1 MIRVEIR
8 PIPRSDLPCP
18 SSPPLSPR
26 CTQVS
31 FGLRLS
37 GSIFKTTS
45 PIRTRW
51 PASLCVMHSGLLN
64 TDGSLNAASFHDM
77 RSAEH
82 ELVDMGK
89 VALALD
95 KSHPLRGSKK
105 HPVKKGACA
114 YKDCERPEGEPKRP
128 QHRCGSCNDGHGAYY
143 HLPCFFKVHRC
154 LKL

>member
-1 MIRVEIR
+1 MRF
-8 PIPRSDLPCP
+8 DLFPALTCRALP
-18 SSPPLSPR
+18 LRLSPR

-31 FGLRLS
+31 FGLRLAD
-37 GSIFKTTS
+37 SIFKTTS

-95 KSHPLRGSKK
+95 KSTR
-105 HPVKKGACA
+105 CA
-114 YKDCERPEGEPKRP
+114 AARSTR
-128 QHRCGSCNDGHGAYY
+128 
-143 HLPCFFKVHRC
+143 
-154 LKL
+154 